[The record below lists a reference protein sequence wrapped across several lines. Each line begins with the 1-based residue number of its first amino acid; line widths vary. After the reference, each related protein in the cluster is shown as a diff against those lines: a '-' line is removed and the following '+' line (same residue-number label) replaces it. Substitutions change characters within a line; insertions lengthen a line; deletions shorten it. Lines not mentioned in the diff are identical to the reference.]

1 MGDSQPPAGALT
13 GRATPLPAAAGRRR
27 AIALYTGAVFL
38 YWVTLYL
45 YVPTLPVYVETK
57 TDNLAMVGVVL
68 SMYGLWQAVVRLPL
82 GMVADWIGWRKP
94 FIVGGLVLA
103 GGGAVVMAQAGNV
116 EAMIVGRAIVGLSA
130 GTWVPLV
137 VVFTGLFPPEQA
149 VRAST
154 TITTI
159 GTVGR
164 LLATSVTGWLNDLG
178 GYGLAFFLAAGAGWL
193 AALVVLPAAEERRP
207 PRRPSWR
214 ALGALIV
221 RRDVLLPTLL
231 AVLSQYVTWATAFGF
246 IAIIADRMGATAV
259 QQSMLLTAN
268 LLAVAVGNLG
278 ATAATRRFG
287 SKPLVAASF
296 VLLAASTAVVA
307 VAPTLGWLFVA
318 HALNGLSHGVSY
330 PVLMGLSIRYVAD
343 AERTTAMGLHQAV
356 YAIGMFAGPAVSGV
370 LAESMGISLVFALT
384 AGVCLVVGVL
394 GARMLRQ
401 NGADA

>member
-1 MGDSQPPAGALT
+1 MNDPQLVAGVATAPTAGA
-13 GRATPLPAAAGRRR
+13 RRR
-27 AIALYTGAVFL
+27 AITLYTVAVFL

-45 YVPTLPVYVETK
+45 YMPTLAVYVETK

-68 SMYGLWQAVVRLPL
+68 SMYGLWQALVRLPL
-82 GMVADWIGWRKP
+82 GMVADWMGRRKP

-103 GGGAVVMAQAGNV
+103 GVGAIVMPLAPNV

-137 VVFTGLFPPEQA
+137 VVFTSLFPPEQA

-178 GYGLAFFLAAGAGWL
+178 GYSLAFYLAAVAAGLAVLA
-193 AALVVLPAAEERRP
+193 VLPVPEKRRP
-207 PRRPSWR
+207 PARPSWR

-259 QQSMLLTAN
+259 QQSLLLTVN
-268 LLAVAVGNLG
+268 LLAVTVGNLG
-278 ATAATRRFG
+278 ATTVTQRLG
-287 SKPLVAASF
+287 SKALVAASI
-296 VLLAASTAVVA
+296 VLLAAGAAVVA
-307 VAPTLGWLFVA
+307 VAPSLAWLFVA

-356 YAIGMFAGPAVSGV
+356 YAIGMFAGPAISGV
-370 LAESMGISLVFALT
+370 LADAMGIPATFGLT
-384 AGVCLVVGVL
+384 AAACLLL
-394 GARMLRQ
+394 GLIGTRMLRSAR
-401 NGADA
+401 ADA

>member
-1 MGDSQPPAGALT
+1 MGDPQPLA
-13 GRATPLPAAAGRRR
+13 GRAAVPPVATGRRR
-27 AIALYTGAVFL
+27 ALALYTGAVFL

-94 FIVGGLVLA
+94 FIVAGLVLA
-103 GGGAVVMAQAGNV
+103 GVGAVVLALAGNV
-116 EAMIVGRAIVGLSA
+116 GTMIVGRAIVGLSA

-137 VVFTGLFPPEQA
+137 VVFTSLFPPEQA

-164 LLATSVTGWLNDLG
+164 LLATSATGWLNDLG
-178 GYGLAFFLAAGAGWL
+178 GYGLAFFLAAGAAWL
-193 AALVVLPAAEERRP
+193 AALVVLPVAEERRA

-231 AVLSQYVTWATAFGF
+231 AVLAQYVTWATAFGF

-259 QQSMLLTAN
+259 QQSLLLTAN
-268 LLAVAVGNLG
+268 LTALTVGNLT

-287 SKPLVAASF
+287 AKPLVSVSF
-296 VLLAASTAVVA
+296 VLLALGTAVVA
-307 VAPTLGWLFVA
+307 AAPALSWLFVA
-318 HALNGLSHGVSY
+318 HILIGLSQGISY

-370 LAESMGISLVFALT
+370 LAEAMGISATFVLT
-384 AGVCLVVGVL
+384 AAVCLGLGIL
-394 GARMLRQ
+394 GARMLRS
-401 NGADA
+401 NGSDA

>member
-1 MGDSQPPAGALT
+1 MDDSHPLSGRVAVSRPASID
-13 GRATPLPAAAGRRR
+13 RRR
-27 AIALYTGAVFL
+27 AIALYSGAVFL

-68 SMYGLWQAVVRLPL
+68 SMYGLWQALVRLPL
-82 GMVADWIGWRKP
+82 GMVSDWIGRRKP
-94 FIVGGLVLA
+94 FIAGGLLLA
-103 GGGAVVMAQAGNV
+103 ATGAIVMARAGSV

-154 TITTI
+154 TITLV

-164 LLATSVTGWLNDLG
+164 LLATSANGWLNDLG
-178 GYGLAFFLAAGAGWL
+178 GYSLAFYLAAGAAVL
-193 AALVVLPAAEERRP
+193 AALVVLPAKEERRP

-214 ALGALIV
+214 ALGALIA

-231 AVLSQYVTWATAFGF
+231 AVLSQYVLWSTAYGF
-246 IAIIADRMGATAV
+246 IAIIADGMGATAV
-259 QQSMLLTAN
+259 QQSLLLTAN
-268 LLAVAVGNLG
+268 LTALTAGNLS
-278 ATAATRRFG
+278 ATTAARRFG
-287 SKPLVAASF
+287 ARPLMAASF
-296 VLLAASTAVVA
+296 ILLSTGTALVA
-307 VAPTLGWLFVA
+307 VAPALPWLFAA
-318 HALNGLSHGVSY
+318 HAIIGLSQGIGY

-370 LAESMGISLVFALT
+370 LADVMGIPAIFLLT
-384 AGVCLVVGVL
+384 AAACLAL
-394 GARMLRQ
+394 GLTGTVMLRR
-401 NGADA
+401 NGQDA